1 MSSLLFE
8 SHPNQRQLAPMAA
21 ILDGSGSESSGSEG
35 EKCNV
40 GKVRVK
46 KYRNKMK
53 AKSKPYGKRAN
64 DRQSSKK
71 KVKDYSKQ
79 HRNRKSKCDK
89 DVVDD
94 IGGSESGSK
103 KKKDDKK
110 ANLDSLTLSGNIVPS
125 TQMTITIVEENKRK
139 HYIT

>member
-21 ILDGSGSESSGSEG
+21 ILDGSGSESSGSDG

-53 AKSKPYGKRAN
+53 AKSKPYGKGAN
-64 DRQSSKK
+64 GRQSSKK
-71 KVKDYSKQ
+71 RVKDSGKQ
-79 HRNRKSKCDK
+79 HRNRRSKCDE
-89 DVVDD
+89 DAVDET
-94 IGGSESGSK
+94 GRSESGSK
-103 KKKDDKK
+103 KKKKSDEKK
-110 ANLDSLTLSGNIVPS
+110 ANLDSLTLFMKYSSFHANDD
-125 TQMTITIVEENKRK
+125 ND
-139 HYIT
+139 